1 MKLHHIGSN
10 VTTIEVGDATI
21 LFSYDT
27 PVAAHIVGRG
37 FLRTSEHY
45 SATTSRHINKWL
57 RKEGSGEAEIVSPDF
72 LSSLLS

>member
-37 FLRTSEHY
+37 FVRTSEHY
-45 SATTSRHINKWL
+45 SVTTSRHINKWL
-57 RKEGSGEAEIVSPDF
+57 HKEGSGEAEIVSPDF
-72 LSSLLS
+72 LSGLLS